1 MITLNACV
9 IGLDFGTDSVRALLV
24 DAYTGREIF
33 TSVSY
38 YPRWAKGL
46 YCDPAQSQYRQHPLD
61 YLESMEEC
69 LLNVLKSN
77 PETVKFIKGIS
88 IDTTGSTPV
97 AMNKE
102 GTPLALLP
110 AFESNPNAM
119 FILWKDHTAN
129 EEAKEINTLAAS
141 WEINFTKYSG
151 GIYSPEWFWAKMLHV
166 LRTDELVAEHAFSW
180 VEHCDWMP
188 AVLTGNTNPLEIKR
202 SRCAA
207 GHKAMWHEDFGGL
220 PSSSFLEKLDPK
232 LKSVRDNL
240 YTQTYTADHSVGV
253 ISKAWAE
260 KLGLPKDVVIGVG
273 AIDAHFGAVGAAI
286 EPYTLVKV
294 MGTSTCDMLI
304 APIDRY
310 RNHLVKGICGQVDGS
325 IIPGALGMEAGQ
337 SAFGDVYK
345 WFEQLLAFPLHEIL
359 QDTLSTEEIKKAK
372 DAILPKLNEQAALL
386 PVTEN
391 DELAIDWI
399 NGRRTPYAN
408 MDLTGLISGL
418 TLGSNAPRIFKA
430 LVEATAFGAKAIV
443 MRFVEEGIP
452 VKKIIVLGGISKKS
466 KFVLQTLA
474 DVLQI
479 EIGVVK
485 SEQACALGAAMFA
498 ATISGIHAD
507 IQKAQHAMSSGF
519 DKTFMPDPAKGKIY
533 EKLFRQYISL
543 GAAVQDKVN
552 FKHQHKA

>member
-1 MITLNACV
+1 MSTYV

-24 DAYTGREIF
+24 DAHTGKEIG
-33 TSVSY
+33 TSVSFY
-38 YPRWAKGL
+38 ARWAKGL
-46 YCDPAQSQYRQHPLD
+46 YCDPARSQYRQHPLD
-61 YLESMEEC
+61 YIEGMEEC
-69 LLNVLKSN
+69 LLNVLKEN
-77 PETVKFIKGIS
+77 PEAIKFIKGIS

-97 AMNKE
+97 AVNNE
-102 GTPLALLP
+102 GKPLALLP

-129 EEAKEINTLAAS
+129 EEAKEINSLAAS
-141 WEINFTKYSG
+141 WETDFTKYSG

-166 LRTDELVAEHAFSW
+166 LRTDKLVAENAFSW

-188 AVLTGNTNPLEIKR
+188 AVLTGNTNPLELKR

-207 GHKAMWHEDFGGL
+207 GHKAMWHEEFNGL

-232 LKSVRDNL
+232 LKGVRNHL
-240 YTQTYTADHSVGV
+240 FTETYTSDQAAGV

-260 KLGLPKDVVIGVG
+260 KLGLPEDVVIGVG

-304 APIDRY
+304 APIDIY

-325 IIPGALGMEAGQ
+325 IVPGMLGMEAGQ

-345 WFEQLLAFPLHEIL
+345 WFEQLLAFPLNEIL
-359 QDTLSTEEIKKAK
+359 QGTLSAEEIKKVI
-372 DAILPKLNEQAALL
+372 DTILPKLNEQAALL

-399 NGRRTPYAN
+399 NGRRTPDAN
-408 MDLTGLISGL
+408 MDLTGMISGL
-418 TLGSNAPRIFKA
+418 TLGSTAPRIFKA
-430 LVEATAFGAKAIV
+430 LVEATAFGSKAII
-443 MRFVEEGIP
+443 MRFIEEGIP
-452 VKKIIVLGGISKKS
+452 VKKVIVLGGISKKS

-474 DVLQI
+474 NVLNV

-498 ATISGIHAD
+498 ATASGIYKD
-507 IQKAQHAMSSGF
+507 IQQAQQAMSSGF
-519 DKTFMPDPAKGKIY
+519 DKTFTPEPAKVKIY
-533 EKLFRQYISL
+533 EKLYDNYISL
-543 GAAVQDKVN
+543 GLTAQR
-552 FKHQHKA
+552 

>member
-1 MITLNACV
+1 MSAYV

-24 DAYTGREIF
+24 DALTGKEIA

-38 YPRWAKGL
+38 YSRWAKGL
-46 YCDPAQSQYRQHPLD
+46 YCDPSRSQYRQHPLD
-61 YLESMEEC
+61 YLESMEAC
-69 LLNVLKSN
+69 LLTVLKDN

-97 AMNKE
+97 AVDKT

-129 EEAKEINTLAAS
+129 DEAKEINTLAAS
-141 WEINFTKYSG
+141 WKINFTKYSG

-166 LRTDELVAEHAFSW
+166 LRTDKVVAENAFSW

-188 AVLTGNTNPLEIKR
+188 AVLTGNTNPLELKR

-207 GHKAMWHEDFGGL
+207 GHKAMWHEEFNGL

-232 LKSVRDNL
+232 LKGVRDNL
-240 YTQTYTADHSVGV
+240 YTETYTADQSAGV
-253 ISKAWAE
+253 ISKAWAGR
-260 KLGLPKDVVIGVG
+260 LGLPEDVVIGVG

-304 APIDRY
+304 APIDIY
-310 RNHLVKGICGQVDGS
+310 KNHLVKGICGQVDGS
-325 IIPGALGMEAGQ
+325 IIPGMLGMEAGQ

-345 WFEQLLAFPLHEIL
+345 WFEQLLAFPLNEIL
-359 QDTLSTEEIKKAK
+359 KTTLSENEIEKIR
-372 DAILPKLNEQAALL
+372 DAILPILNEQAALL
-386 PVTEN
+386 PTTES

-399 NGRRTPYAN
+399 NGRRTPDAN
-408 MDLTGLISGL
+408 MDLTGMISGI

-430 LVEATAFGAKAIV
+430 LVEATAFGSKAII
-443 MRFVEEGIP
+443 MRFLEEGIP
-452 VKKIIVLGGISKKS
+452 VKKVIVLGGISKKS

-474 DVLQI
+474 NVLQM
-479 EIGVVK
+479 EIAVVK

-498 ATISGIHAD
+498 ATVSGIYTD
-507 IQKAQHAMSSGF
+507 IQQAQRTMSSGF
-519 DKTFMPDPAKGKIY
+519 DKTFFPEPAKSKLY
-533 EKLFRQYISL
+533 EKQYHKYCAL
-543 GAAVQDKVN
+543 GSKQA
-552 FKHQHKA
+552 